1 MLWRTEGNVVAM
13 ADMDGQNIRKMD
25 VIEEGQMPDG
35 LAIDFIGKSLV
46 FDFDWSKNWVL
57 YFNSLAIFMN

>member
-35 LAIDFIGKSLV
+35 LAIDFIGKNLV
-46 FDFDWSKNWVL
+46 FDFD
-57 YFNSLAIFMN
+57 